1 MFSWFLDLRLRSIS
15 LTPAS
20 TMPGG
25 ANLADLDEADNP
37 RSVESSVLGCSRAF
51 QKSATHRPPRT
62 KRIEILS
69 LLEVLIFKSRIMN
82 MARKIM
88 RKSTPELTDSAPV
101 RKGRGAVVTHE
112 PGRVGFHPLA
122 MGWQPKSATNTTAMV
137 NKMWTTAIL

>member
-1 MFSWFLDLRLRSIS
+1 MLLVFDLTLRSIS

-20 TMPGG
+20 APTPSGVK
-25 ANLADLDEADNP
+25 LADFDEADHP
-37 RSVESSVLGCSRAF
+37 RSGESSVLGCSRAF
-51 QKSATHRPPRT
+51 LKGTTHRPPRT

-69 LLEVLIFKSRIMN
+69 LLEVLIFKSRIMK
-82 MARKIM
+82 MARTTM
-88 RKSTPELTDSAPV
+88 TKSTAELMDSAPA

-122 MGWQPKSATNTTAMV
+122 MGWQPKSATNSTAMV